1 MRGGWG
7 SARGRRARPGRGEAC
22 WSDGGRGGGSRAG
35 AGGPLGTR
43 VFQSPAAAAVRP
55 RWEAERWSGP
65 SLRAASAR
73 PRCRARLASRT
84 FCGAR
89 RWAQQQPGGRIE
101 LLLRRCGRLCAQ
113 RQLFQI
119 FLCAPRKGA
128 NFGLFSA
135 GTSLRRLI

>member
-1 MRGGWG
+1 MLGEGEPGQAAVRPAGLTGA
-7 SARGRRARPGRGEAC
+7 SRR
-22 WSDGGRGGGSRAG
+22 G
-35 AGGPLGTR
+35 AGGAGAVPVRGEPLGTR

-89 RWAQQQPGGRIE
+89 LWAQQQPGGRIE

-135 GTSLRRLI
+135 GTSLLRLI